1 MNATSPEQRRTKCPE
16 RQGNLSSTVCYGAV
30 GKLVCLQGGALG
42 LSFVI
47 QTLAPVH
54 YTPGAGYTAPKPF
67 AKAPNEL
74 I

>member
-1 MNATSPEQRRTKCPE
+1 MIGSGLQHLP
-16 RQGNLSSTVCYGAV
+16 STVCYRAV

-47 QTLAPVH
+47 QNASSGAH
-54 YTPGAGYTAPKPF
+54 TPGAGYTAPKPF

>member
-1 MNATSPEQRRTKCPE
+1 MTTHTDDRSRLQK
-16 RQGNLSSTVCYGAV
+16 LLSTVCCGAV

-47 QTLAPVH
+47 QNACSDAHT
-54 YTPGAGYTAPKPF
+54 TGAGYTAPKPF